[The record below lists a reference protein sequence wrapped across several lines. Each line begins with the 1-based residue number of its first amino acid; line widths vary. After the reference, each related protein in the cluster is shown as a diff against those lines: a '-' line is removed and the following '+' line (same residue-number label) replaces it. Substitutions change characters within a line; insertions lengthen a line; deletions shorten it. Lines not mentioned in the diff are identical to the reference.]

1 MKRIVGVAIW
11 LVVLFGVMAWPVVTY
26 NWSLG
31 PTVYEE
37 TTITNYDADF
47 TVDDD
52 GDLHATETLTVDF
65 PGFGKHGIFRFFDE
79 ADPSATHARRVPYDF
94 SVTRDGSP
102 EPFEVLD
109 EKNGRI
115 TNLKI
120 GSADVTVDQGEH
132 TYVIDYTIDGVLSP
146 ARPGRPRSSTGT

>member
-79 ADPSATHARRVPYDF
+79 ADQSATHARRVPARLHGDARRV
-94 SVTRDGSP
+94 SRAVRGA
-102 EPFEVLD
+102 
-109 EKNGRI
+109 RR
-115 TNLKI
+115 
-120 GSADVTVDQGEH
+120 GERPH
-132 TYVIDYTIDGVLSP
+132 HQPQDRQRRRHR
-146 ARPGRPRSSTGT
+146 RPG